1 VKLEQVIAGAVL
13 VVVVLAV
20 ALYTM
25 WRQVR
30 ILRLPGGPG
39 DPQTIEGAYRRVQVR
54 RRLTS
59 SILMFILGCQLA
71 GALIYLE
78 TPGQQQADRSGART
92 DARERHEEV
101 APPTAEERSFVRLYT
116 TYWLIFLLI
125 LLGMVALAFADFWA
139 TRRFAVR
146 AFRQL
151 QAERREM
158 IDRQIARLR
167 QEKGERNGH
176 D

>member
-1 VKLEQVIAGAVL
+1 VKQEQVIVGAVL
-13 VVVVLAV
+13 VVALLGL
-20 ALYTM
+20 ALYTI

-39 DPQTIEGAYRRVQVR
+39 DPQTIEGVYRRAQVR

-59 SILMFILGCQLA
+59 SVLMLVLACQLG
-71 GALIYLE
+71 GALLYLE
-78 TPGQQQADRSGART
+78 GPAQQQADRA
-92 DARERHEEV
+92 DARADALNRDEPV
-101 APPTAEERSFVRLYT
+101 APPTAEERSFARFYG
-116 TYWLIFLLI
+116 TYWLVFLLI
-125 LLGMVALAFADFWA
+125 LLAVVALAFADLWA
-139 TRRFAVR
+139 TRRFGVR
-146 AFRQL
+146 AHRQL

-158 IDRQIARLR
+158 IDRQIARMR